1 MINLD
6 WTKWVEI
13 VGGLS
18 LFILNLII
26 NNRLM
31 NMQLKFER
39 DMNILKDSIQA
50 NINATMMPRSECIS
64 IFSDMTRRM
73 DSIDKHVENTDTI
86 VNSLRK

>member
-1 MINLD
+1 
-6 WTKWVEI
+6 
-13 VGGLS
+13 
-18 LFILNLII
+18 
-26 NNRLM
+26 M